1 MPNQGAGYTMN
12 DGLRERS
19 MRAALAAL
27 AALFC
32 ITSNAG
38 AFCRTHTCETGDT
51 DDCEFRD
58 GCAIS
63 GVVAFWPSPCLTYG
77 VQSVGSQKLWLSGE
91 QVEGL
96 LAEEFGRWSQAVCEG
111 GALPAFRAQSRGQVE
126 CDRLE
131 YNCERDNVNIV
142 MFRDV
147 DWPHPANQ
155 LALTTVSIGEKTGQ
169 ILDADMEVN
178 TELHDFRLDSPP
190 VGSAGDA
197 DLRMV
202 FAHEIGHFLGLS
214 HSNDH
219 GALMALEGQLTP
231 DLRADDQAGVC
242 AIYPPENGNLT
253 CPVPP
258 SAAGA
263 ECVGDKHT
271 CPRDD
276 DGGCSCD
283 LPGANGSWSL
293 WVLALLP
300 IAASRRWLRGV
311 ERRFSLRRSR

>member
-1 MPNQGAGYTMN
+1 MPNQVRVTPVN
-12 DGLRERS
+12 DGLGGRS
-19 MRAALAAL
+19 TWPALAAL

-32 ITSNAG
+32 VTSNAT

-51 DDCEFRD
+51 GDCEFRD

-77 VQSVGSQKLWLSGE
+77 IQVAGSPKLGLGGE

-96 LAEEFGRWSQAVCEG
+96 LAEDFGRWSQAVCEG
-111 GALPAFRAQSRGQVE
+111 GGLPAFRAQSRGQVE

-131 YNCERDNVNIV
+131 FNCERDNVNIV

-147 DWPHPANQ
+147 DWPHRANQ
-155 LALTTVSIGEKTGQ
+155 LALTTVSMNEKTGQ

-190 VGSAGDA
+190 LGSAADA

-214 HSNDH
+214 HSNDNSS
-219 GALMALEGQLTP
+219 LMFELGKLTP
-231 DLRADDQAGVC
+231 DLTVDDEAGVC
-242 AIYPPENGNLT
+242 TIYPPGNGDLA

-263 ECVGDKHT
+263 ECVGEKHS
-271 CPRDD
+271 CPRDE
-276 DGGCSCD
+276 DGDGCSCD
-283 LPGANGSWSL
+283 LPGGGRSISL
-293 WVLALLP
+293 WALALLP
-300 IAASRRWLRGV
+300 IAASRRWLR
-311 ERRFSLRRSR
+311 RFSLRRST